1 MDNGIF
7 FPWAPCRLAIGACLR
22 ALGGISQKSKENGI
36 HAAKGYRKY
45 HFHEHSWEHS
55 NSRKCSNS
63 IFKIL
68 N

>member
-1 MDNGIF
+1 MEF
-7 FPWAPCRLAIGACLR
+7 FFHERRVGWRLER
-22 ALGGISQKSKENGI
+22 VLGGISQKSKENRI

-45 HFHEHSWEHS
+45 HFHEHSGEQS